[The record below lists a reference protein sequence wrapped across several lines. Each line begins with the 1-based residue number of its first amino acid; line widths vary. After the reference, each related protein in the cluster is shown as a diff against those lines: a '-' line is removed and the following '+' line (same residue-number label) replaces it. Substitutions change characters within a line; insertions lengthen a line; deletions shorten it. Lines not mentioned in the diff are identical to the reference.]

1 MPLWSL
7 TLERVLK
14 LQKEAEQKQKELDV
28 MVATSERVLWERDLD
43 LFSETYAEFVQMEDD
58 KVNMR
63 PVSKGKRA
71 KKPSTVRKQKVK
83 KESDDDEEF
92 VQSTKKAKAEPK
104 KAAAKKEEEKKPATK
119 KEEEKKPATK
129 KEEEK
134 KNQRND
140 RRKTKTTT
148 SYCKNKSN

>member
-1 MPLWSL
+1 VVVEEEKNENQEEEEDQSEDASAYDYLLSMPLWSL

-71 KKPSTVRKQKVK
+71 KKPSTVRKQK
-83 KESDDDEEF
+83 
-92 VQSTKKAKAEPK
+92 
-104 KAAAKKEEEKKPATK
+104 EKK
-119 KEEEKKPATK
+119 
-129 KEEEK
+129 
-134 KNQRND
+134 
-140 RRKTKTTT
+140 RK
-148 SYCKNKSN
+148 